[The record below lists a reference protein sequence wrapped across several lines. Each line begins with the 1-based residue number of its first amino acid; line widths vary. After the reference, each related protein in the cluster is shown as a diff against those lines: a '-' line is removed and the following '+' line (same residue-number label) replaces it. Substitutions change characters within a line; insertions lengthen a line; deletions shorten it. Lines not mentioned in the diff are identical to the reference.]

1 MKILHTA
8 DLHLNEKNDRRW
20 DAFGELVN
28 LASRE
33 QVAALIIAGDLFDQ
47 DVAAENMRGRLR
59 SVLGA
64 GAFQTIIIPGN
75 HDCRA
80 FRSGLFFGENV
91 FVISDWR
98 KPVCLGDTAF
108 WGLPHADISAGALAA
123 RLREM
128 ALLMDSAR
136 ENILLFHGELL
147 DTFFTPLDTGQEGTR
162 RCMPARLSFFE
173 PLPVSY
179 VLAGHFH
186 SRYAAWQIEK
196 GGLFIYPGSPVAV
209 TRRETGRRKANLID
223 ADQAP
228 REVNLDSF
236 HYEKLTVTLDPFS
249 QQDPLSDLDHEL
261 DRLHPGARI
270 LLTVEG
276 LFDSSALYMSE
287 AEMAAE
293 IRQKTK
299 QVGADEPVFNF
310 VDVRHVLEDD
320 LFKKF
325 RAFLTE
331 TDLPPELKKEVEA
344 MVIQAFRG
352 VARCS

>member
-20 DAFGELVN
+20 KAFEELVS
-28 LASRE
+28 LARRE
-33 QVAALIIAGDLFDQ
+33 EVAALVIAGDLFDQ
-47 DVAAENMRGRLR
+47 DVAAENMRSRLR
-59 SVLGA
+59 ALLAPGT
-64 GAFQTIIIPGN
+64 FQTIILPGN
-75 HDCRA
+75 HDCKA
-80 FRSGLFFGENV
+80 FRSGLYFGENV

-98 KPVCLGDTAF
+98 EPVCLGNTDL
-108 WGLPHADISAGALAA
+108 WGLPHAEISSGDLAA

-147 DTFFTPLDTGQEGTR
+147 DTFFAPLDAGEEGTR

-173 PLPVSY
+173 PLPVRY

-186 SRYAAWQIEK
+186 SRYAAWQIEN

-209 TRRETGRRKANLID
+209 TRRETGRRKVNLVD
-223 ADQAP
+223 SDQAP
-228 REVNLDSF
+228 RELDLDSF
-236 HYEKLTVTLDPFS
+236 HYEKLTLTLDPFS
-249 QQDPLSDLDHEL
+249 RHDPRSDLDQIL
-261 DRLHPGARI
+261 DRLHPAAGI

-276 LFDSSALYMSE
+276 FFDSSAFNLSE
-287 AEMAAE
+287 AELAAQ
-293 IRQKTK
+293 IRQKIN
-299 QVGADEPVFNF
+299 QFCPSEPVFNF

-320 LFKKF
+320 LFIRF
-325 RAFLTE
+325 RAALTE
-331 TDLPPELKKEVEA
+331 TDHPLELKKELEA

-352 VARCS
+352 VKKCT